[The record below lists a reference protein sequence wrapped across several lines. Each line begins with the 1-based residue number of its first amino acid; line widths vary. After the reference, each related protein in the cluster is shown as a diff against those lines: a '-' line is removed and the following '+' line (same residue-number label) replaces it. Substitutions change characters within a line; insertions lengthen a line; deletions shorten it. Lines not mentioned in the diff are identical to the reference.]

1 MMMNDKYTVLI
12 VDDEAPIR
20 ELLRLYF
27 EKEDF
32 HVEEAEDGAQALLGL
47 EKYKPDLVLLDIMMP
62 VLDGLEVCQQIRRH
76 GATPVILLTAKGED
90 EDRIL
95 GLDLGADDYITKPFN
110 PKEVVARAKAVLRRT
125 PRQDLPENILT
136 FPDLEI
142 NMTEHTVTAYG
153 EAVALTQ
160 KERELLWY
168 LASQPGKVLSRSQL
182 LEHVWDYA
190 YSGDTRTVDTHV
202 KRLRK
207 KLGLSDGGAA
217 APWDIRTVWGI
228 GYKFETTP

>member
-1 MMMNDKYTVLI
+1 MNDKPTILI

-27 EKEDF
+27 EKENF
-32 HVEEAEDGAQALLGL
+32 QVEEAQDGAQALLGL
-47 EKYKPDLVLLDIMMP
+47 EKFKPDLILLDIMMP
-62 VLDGLEVCQQIRRH
+62 ILNGLEVCQQVRRH
-76 GATPVILLTAKGED
+76 GNTPVILLTAKGED

-95 GLDLGADDYITKPFN
+95 GLDIGADDYITKPFN
-110 PKEVVARAKAVLRRT
+110 PREVVARAKAVLRRT
-125 PRQDLPENILT
+125 PRQEIPDNILT
-136 FPDLEI
+136 FPNLEI
-142 NMTEHTVTAYG
+142 NMTEHTVTAYD
-153 EAVALTQ
+153 EVVSLTQ

-182 LEHVWDYA
+182 LEQVWDYA

-207 KLGLSDGGAA
+207 KLGLSDGSN
-217 APWDIRTVWGI
+217 APWDIKTVWGI
-228 GYKFETTP
+228 GYKFEMNP

>member
-1 MMMNDKYTVLI
+1 MNDKPTILI

-20 ELLRLYF
+20 ELLKLYF
-27 EKEDF
+27 EKENF
-32 HVEEAEDGAQALLGL
+32 HVEEAQDGAQALLGL
-47 EKYKPDLVLLDIMMP
+47 EKFKPDLILLDIMMP
-62 VLDGLEVCQQIRRH
+62 ILNGLEVCQQVRRH
-76 GATPVILLTAKGED
+76 GNTPVILLTAKGED

-95 GLDLGADDYITKPFN
+95 GLDIGADDYITKPFN
-110 PKEVVARAKAVLRRT
+110 PREVVARAKAVLRRT
-125 PRQDLPENILT
+125 PRQEIPDNILT
-136 FPDLEI
+136 FPNLEI
-142 NMTEHTVTAYG
+142 NMTEHTVIAYD
-153 EAVALTQ
+153 EVISLTQ

-182 LEHVWDYA
+182 LEQVWDYA

-207 KLGLSDGGAA
+207 KLGLSDGTSN
-217 APWDIRTVWGI
+217 APWDIKTVWGI